1 MIGKVQTVSKPN
13 RQVNIELLRILS
25 MFFIVCNHF
34 LGFGLS
40 LQDYDMSDPNR
51 FALWFLRGVCY
62 TGTNIFILIS
72 AYFQCKSQFKAKSI
86 LLIVCQ
92 VWFYSTLIYLLSI
105 LFGLIE
111 FSYKGML
118 TSFLPI
124 LSSSYWFVTCYV
136 GLYILS
142 PFINKFIHALTKKQH
157 LTLLVILFVFF
168 SVIPNFFYNSPWL
181 NWGGSTGIVWFVFL
195 YLVAAYL
202 RLYTDISNVSK
213 KKISVLLF
221 LFMLFPLLSK
231 IIIANLT
238 YCLTG
243 EIIGSSIF
251 FMNNSVIIFP
261 LSIIFF
267 LTFKKIKILSRSA
280 TSVISYVASSVFSIY
295 LISEHPQLRE
305 YIWSFSTEIVVDN
318 LMSIPISVIFIS
330 CAIMFLC
337 IAIDQ
342 IRKFIFLI
350 ISKTNIPQ
358 KIERFVSKFTSTL
371 YSDL

>member
-1 MIGKVQTVSKPN
+1 MTEHIQILSKPN
-13 RQVNIELLRILS
+13 RQINIELLRILS

-40 LQDYDMSDPNR
+40 LQDYDMSDPHR
-51 FALWFLRGVCY
+51 YALWFLRGVCY

-72 AYFQCKSQFKAKSI
+72 AYFQCMRIFKIKSL

-105 LFGLIE
+105 LFGLTE
-111 FSYKGML
+111 FSYNEML
-118 TSFLPI
+118 TSIFPI

-142 PFINKFIHALTKKQH
+142 PFINKFISNLTKTQH
-157 LTLLVILFVFF
+157 LTLLVILFIFF
-168 SVIPNFFYNSPWL
+168 SAIPNFCYNSSWL

-202 RLYTDISNVSK
+202 RFHIDISNVSMK
-213 KKISVLLF
+213 KLTALLV
-221 LFMLFPLLSK
+221 LFMLLPLLSK
-231 IIIANLT
+231 VIIANLT
-238 YCLTG
+238 YYLTG
-243 EIIGSSIF
+243 TIIGSSLF

-261 LSIIFF
+261 LSILLF
-267 LTFKKIKILSRSA
+267 LTFMKIKISNRGA
-280 TSVISYVASSVFSIY
+280 VRVISYVASSVFAIY

-305 YIWSFSTEIVVDN
+305 YIWDFSTEFALSIS
-318 LMSIPISVIFIS
+318 MPIPISVILIT
-330 CAIMFLC
+330 CAIMLLC

-342 IRKFIFLI
+342 IRKFVFFMF
-350 ISKTNIPQ
+350 SKTGIPQ
-358 KIERFVSKFTSTL
+358 KIADFLSVYPKRIYT
-371 YSDL
+371 DL